1 MHRDTS
7 PTTCTV
13 FLGVKKMAQGSI
25 EEVIPWLKQTY
36 ADEAL
41 TTFLLFDDAT
51 GKTFDVDFR
60 GTIDE
65 VLARFFEKSGISP
78 SSEAIPLST
87 KRVGRPKLGV
97 VSGEVTLLP
106 RHWEWLKRQPGGA
119 SVTLRKLVEEAR
131 RTDTQHN
138 QVRVAQ
144 EATYH
149 VMTTLAGDFPNYEE
163 ALRSLYAKDDVRF
176 DQLLA
181 SFEPDVRDYIKALA
195 TPVFLK

>member
-1 MHRDTS
+1 MHLDTS

-25 EEVIPWLKQTY
+25 EEVIPWLKQSY

-176 DQLLA
+176 NQLLA

>member
-1 MHRDTS
+1 MHLDTS

-176 DQLLA
+176 NQLLA

>member
-1 MHRDTS
+1 MHLDTS

-195 TPVFLK
+195 TPVFQK

>member
-1 MHRDTS
+1 MHLDTS

-149 VMTTLAGDFPNYEE
+149 VMSTLAGDFPNYEE

-176 DQLLA
+176 NQLLA

>member
-1 MHRDTS
+1 MHLDTS

-144 EATYH
+144 EAT
-149 VMTTLAGDFPNYEE
+149 
-163 ALRSLYAKDDVRF
+163 
-176 DQLLA
+176 
-181 SFEPDVRDYIKALA
+181 
-195 TPVFLK
+195 

>member
-1 MHRDTS
+1 MHLDTS

-13 FLGVKKMAQGSI
+13 FLGVKKMAHGSI
-25 EEVIPWLKQTY
+25 EEVIPWLKQSY

-65 VLARFFEKSGISP
+65 VLARFFKKTGIDP
-78 SSEAIPLST
+78 SQEESPLST

-119 SVTLRKLVEEAR
+119 SVTLRKLVEDAR
-131 RTDTQHN
+131 RTDTQHSH
-138 QVRVAQ
+138 VRIAQ

-195 TPVFLK
+195 TPVFQK